1 METGDEK
8 IHKEF
13 HADAPQMFKEDST
26 NPSSL
31 GTSAKK
37 KL

>member
-13 HADAPQMFKEDST
+13 QADAPQMFKEDST